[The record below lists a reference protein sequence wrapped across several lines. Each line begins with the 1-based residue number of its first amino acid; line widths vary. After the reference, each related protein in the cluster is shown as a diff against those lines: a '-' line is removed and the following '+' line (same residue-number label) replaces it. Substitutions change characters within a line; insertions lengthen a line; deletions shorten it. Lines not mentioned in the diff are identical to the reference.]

1 MNIGHALGL
10 LTIGS
15 IASMG
20 LFYLL
25 FKFEQQS
32 EKERKENKEQN

>member
-1 MNIGHALGL
+1 MDLAHALGL

-15 IASMG
+15 TASIG

-25 FKFEQQS
+25 FKFEEHS
-32 EKERKENKEQN
+32 EKERKEKKEQD